1 MWIFFAGS
9 SKEQVAAEITKE
21 SPRVFIVKRVLKAP
35 DGKTK
40 LLARYLIITIDRL
53 LLLEAEKSID
63 YLKKHPEEMKEAVKQ
78 KQYLQALSQWQRHSH
93 GLSFTFENEDKWVLE
108 TLDTED
114 IVKLM
119 DNNLR
124 QLEIILEENQQ
135 RRRERRKSR
144 S

>member
-1 MWIFFAGS
+1 
-9 SKEQVAAEITKE
+9 
-21 SPRVFIVKRVLKAP
+21 
-35 DGKTK
+35 
-40 LLARYLIITIDRL
+40 
-53 LLLEAEKSID
+53 
-63 YLKKHPEEMKEAVKQ
+63 MKEAVKQ
-78 KQYLQALSQWQRHSH
+78 KQYLQALSQWQRLSH
-93 GLSFTFENEDKWVLE
+93 GLTFTFENEDKWILE
-108 TLDTED
+108 TDDTED

>member
-1 MWIFFAGS
+1 LVD

-21 SPRVFIVKRVLKAP
+21 SPRVFTVKRVLKTP
-35 DGKTK
+35 DGKPK
-40 LLARYLIITIDRL
+40 LLPRYLIITLDRL
-53 LLLEAEKSID
+53 LLLDAEKSID
-63 YLKKHPEEMKEAVKQ
+63 FLKKHPEDMKEAVKQ
-78 KQYLQALSQWQRHSH
+78 KQYLQALGQWQRHSR
-93 GLSFTFENEDKWVLE
+93 GLTFTFENEDKWILE
-108 TLDTED
+108 TDDTDD